1 MIAPVRTYAA
11 GLREAAAILFA
22 PQLFAGHQ
30 LAAAGQRT
38 TDAAFE
44 VLGVGAA
51 LSESADAMLL
61 LGSVRALSF
70 HPPSRTRTEEA
81 LGSYVNGQPLVLE

>member
-22 PQLFAGHQ
+22 PHLFAGHQ

-44 VLGVGAA
+44 VLGVGA

-81 LGSYVNGQPLVLE
+81 LGSYVNSQPLALE